1 MKSTFFRQGAFP
13 QHLVRNPGE
22 VGGVGA
28 AAESDD
34 NGGQGAE
41 LGLEG
46 YLFTFSLYRDLH
58 GIWMFVTRVV

>member
-13 QHLVRNPGE
+13 QHLVRDPGH
-22 VGGVGA
+22 VGGVGPA
-28 AAESDD
+28 GEGDD
-34 NGGQGAE
+34 EGGQGAQ

-58 GIWMFVTRVV
+58 GI

>member
-46 YLFTFSLYRDLH
+46 CLFALTLRREMH
-58 GIWMFVTRVV
+58 GI